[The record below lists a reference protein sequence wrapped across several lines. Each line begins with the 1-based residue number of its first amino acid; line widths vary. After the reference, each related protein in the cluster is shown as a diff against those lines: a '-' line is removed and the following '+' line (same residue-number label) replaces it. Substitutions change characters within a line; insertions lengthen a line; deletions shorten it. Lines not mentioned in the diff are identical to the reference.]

1 MAKIFTYWRKSFS
14 LTLFLLLAISYLI
27 LRAECLGSE
36 AAGMVCL
43 NQAAP
48 LFTTL
53 VEFGAPIHR
62 DARVWYISASCFAGF
77 LALIICIVTLTKSR
91 SDRTQI
97 ILYFSAVLFGIAA
110 DFASSRLLPYEVI
123 AGYSIA
129 VLLALVSFSLK
140 KSATSGLAG
149 SNNRFFHTSPDK
161 TPISCGEAI
170 ALAVV
175 FFLIVMVRFYALNR
189 LPSGWDDEA
198 CPHRLIASSWDQIL
212 RQAIGHGTQQS
223 AGLSWAALHNLFT
236 RVLDPEFF
244 LIDQRLLGVAISLG
258 NCWIVYFF
266 TRLLAGPLAAFFAL
280 ILFAFGPLEL
290 GWSRQPTLHN
300 FPILIAMLVAWLT
313 MLAVLKKSW
322 VYFVLL
328 MLLMPVTHF
337 VYPSARLMFVVPIIT
352 VISSLCFSCSAW
364 NGHKKKIILIFFG
377 AFLWCASR
385 SAINWY
391 VTGEFKLLSPVGAA
405 AGYLS
410 AGQSIHSFFSFASK
424 IGVEF
429 AGFLSSV
436 FFRQIAPTHWEEPAT
451 FEPRRAI
458 SSCVAIFSLIGAL
471 RLLRWI
477 KDPFSIMVLVFILM
491 GLAPGLMTAMADR
504 RAGAALMM
512 LIILASLECTRVLL
526 FVKEKTGDIWGRV
539 FIFST
544 VLSLFVGMIF
554 LQEVSYFRQPK
565 MRAIQLQFAD
575 AIRPRIKDDTLVVY
589 FGPMQC
595 DILLELFDKLDS
607 SNGSTAF
614 VSPPPI
620 RGGTLEEHDILLI
633 KEPKVDVKAW
643 FYAGHWPNFKSP
655 LERQIPFLREKR
667 EWKNLLFISQWDD
680 KLTQQI
686 IDNLKE
692 AFPTGKFEK
701 QLFTPTSH
709 QLSFFSVEK

>member
-1 MAKIFTYWRKSFS
+1 M
-14 LTLFLLLAISYLI
+14 
-27 LRAECLGSE
+27 
-36 AAGMVCL
+36 
-43 NQAAP
+43 
-48 LFTTL
+48 
-53 VEFGAPIHR
+53 
-62 DARVWYISASCFAGF
+62 
-77 LALIICIVTLTKSR
+77 
-91 SDRTQI
+91 
-97 ILYFSAVLFGIAA
+97 
-110 DFASSRLLPYEVI
+110 
-123 AGYSIA
+123 
-129 VLLALVSFSLK
+129 
-140 KSATSGLAG
+140 
-149 SNNRFFHTSPDK
+149 
-161 TPISCGEAI
+161 
-170 ALAVV
+170 
-175 FFLIVMVRFYALNR
+175 
-189 LPSGWDDEA
+189 
-198 CPHRLIASSWDQIL
+198 
-212 RQAIGHGTQQS
+212 
-223 AGLSWAALHNLFT
+223 
-236 RVLDPEFF
+236 
-244 LIDQRLLGVAISLG
+244 
-258 NCWIVYFF
+258 
-266 TRLLAGPLAAFFAL
+266 
-280 ILFAFGPLEL
+280 
-290 GWSRQPTLHN
+290 
-300 FPILIAMLVAWLT
+300 
-313 MLAVLKKSW
+313 
-322 VYFVLL
+322 
-328 MLLMPVTHF
+328 
-337 VYPSARLMFVVPIIT
+337 
-352 VISSLCFSCSAW
+352 
-364 NGHKKKIILIFFG
+364 
-377 AFLWCASR
+377 
-385 SAINWY
+385 
-391 VTGEFKLLSPVGAA
+391 
-405 AGYLS
+405 
-410 AGQSIHSFFSFASK
+410 
-424 IGVEF
+424 
-429 AGFLSSV
+429 
-436 FFRQIAPTHWEEPAT
+436 
-451 FEPRRAI
+451 
-458 SSCVAIFSLIGAL
+458 
-471 RLLRWI
+471 LRWI